1 MSSDLRVDR
10 AVLTGESEPI
20 QGAIEHTD
28 QNFLETKNIGLQG
41 TLCVGGSGLGAVIQT
56 GDQTV
61 FGRIARLSS
70 SGAPNLTTLQREI
83 LRFVLIIVSIAI
95 TIAVIVIILWAT
107 WLRRDHPGFISNS
120 ALVVNVVAVCVAF
133 IPEGLPASV
142 TISLAVIANTLS
154 KAKVLCKSLMTVE
167 TLGAVN
173 VLCSDKTG
181 TLTMNQM
188 TVTNVAVLDDQ
199 LEVTTARDRVITNHA
214 SAGNISDMAAVA
226 GVCNSAVF
234 DDNTMDQPIGLRL
247 VHGDA
252 TDSALLR
259 FAEMIRPVHESQAD
273 WQEVFKVNFN
283 FKTKYML
290 KASLNVFIGMLGSN
304 TVQLLRLAPTSSST
318 LPAPISRHERFA
330 SDDIMLMC
338 KGAPDVLLKRCA
350 YVNDPSGGAPLALTA
365 DIVKRLTAVQEAWA
379 AKGQRVLLLAKRTI
393 PYTTMMK
400 AVPFD
405 HPDFADFVNAQL
417 NVDLTIIGLVGLVD
431 PPRPDIP
438 ETVGIMRA
446 AGIRFFMVTGDFA
459 LTAVA
464 IAEQCGIVTNA
475 ARIHHLSNLNR
486 DVEVSSIDKFDP
498 DTIETPNSLVLSGPD
513 LMEMNESQWEQACQY
528 REIVFA
534 RTTPEQ
540 KLRIVKE
547 LQQRGCVVGMTGD
560 GVNDAPSLKAADVG
574 IAMGGGSDVAMEA
587 ADLVLLES

>member
-1 MSSDLRVDR
+1 M
-10 AVLTGESEPI
+10 
-20 QGAIEHTD
+20 
-28 QNFLETKNIGLQG
+28 
-41 TLCVGGSGLGAVIQT
+41 GGSGLGAVIQA
-56 GDQTV
+56 GDSTV

-70 SGAPNLTTLQREI
+70 TGAPTFTTLQKEI

-95 TIAVIVIILWAT
+95 TIAVIIIILWAT
-107 WLRRDHPGFISNS
+107 WLRKDHPGFISNS

-167 TLGAVN
+167 TLGSVN

-188 TVTNVAVLDDQ
+188 TVTNIAILDDQ
-199 LEVTTARDRVITNHA
+199 SDVVTARDRVVAGHA
-214 SAGNISDMAAVA
+214 SAANVSALAAIA
-226 GVCNSAVF
+226 GICNSAVF
-234 DDNTMDQPIGLRL
+234 DEDTMDQPIGLRL

-252 TDSALLR
+252 TDSAILR
-259 FAEMIRPVHESQAD
+259 FAENIRSVKESQAD
-273 WQEVFKVNFN
+273 WQEVFKMNFN
-283 FKTKYML
+283 SKTKYMM
-290 KASLNVFIGMLGSN
+290 KVRSFN
-304 TVQLLRLAPTSSST
+304 TTDYDGANDLILRSATSSTVS
-318 LPAPISRHERFA
+318 PAPVSPHERF
-330 SDDIMLMC
+330 SNDDYMLMC
-338 KGAPDVLLKRCA
+338 KGAPDVLLKRCSHI
-350 YVNDPSGGAPLALTA
+350 NDPAGGPAIKLTEENIA
-365 DIVKRLTAVQEAWA
+365 RLTRVQESWA

-393 PYTTMMK
+393 PSATM
-400 AVPFD
+400 ALAPAID
-405 HPDFADFVNAQL
+405 DSDFSDYAAAQL
-417 NVDLTIIGLVGLVD
+417 NIELTIVGLVGLVD

-438 ETVGIMRA
+438 ETVRIMRG

-464 IAEQCGIVTNA
+464 IAEQCGIVTDA
-475 ARIHHLSNLNR
+475 SRLHHLADLNR
-486 DVEVSSIDKFDP
+486 DIEVDSIDKFDP
-498 DTIETPNSLVLSGPD
+498 ESDDSPSSLVLSGPD
-513 LMEMNESQWEQACQY
+513 LMEMNDSQWEQACQY

-547 LQQRGCVVGMTGD
+547 FQNRDCVVGMTGD

>member
-1 MSSDLRVDR
+1 VSSDLRVDR
-10 AVLTGESEPI
+10 AVLTGESEAI
-20 QGAIEHTD
+20 QGTIEHTD
-28 QNFLETKNIGLQG
+28 SNFLETKNIGLQG
-41 TLCVGGSGLGAVIQT
+41 TLCVGGSGLGAVIQA
-56 GDQTV
+56 GDSTV

-70 SGAPNLTTLQREI
+70 TGAPTFTTLQREI
-83 LRFVLIIVSIAI
+83 FRFVLIIISIAI
-95 TIAVIVIILWAT
+95 TISVIIIILWAV
-107 WLRRDHPGFISNS
+107 WLRKDYPGFISN
-120 ALVVNVVAVCVAF
+120 ATLVVDVVAVCVAF

-167 TLGAVN
+167 TLGSVN

-181 TLTMNQM
+181 TLTMNRM

-199 LEVTTARDRVITNHA
+199 TDVVTARDRVVGGHA
-214 SAGNISDMAAVA
+214 AAANVSALAAVA
-226 GVCNSAVF
+226 GICNSASF
-234 DDNTMDQPIGLRL
+234 DEDTMDQPIGLRL

-252 TDSALLR
+252 TDSAILR
-259 FAEMIRPVHESQAD
+259 FAESIRPVKELQAD
-273 WQEVFKVNFN
+273 WEEVFKMNFN
-283 FKTKYML
+283 SKTKYMMKVRSFAANRADNQIL
-290 KASLNVFIGMLGSN
+290 RASAS
-304 TVQLLRLAPTSSST
+304 TSAKS
-318 LPAPISRHERFA
+318 PAPVSPHERF
-330 SDDIMLMC
+330 SKDDYMLMC
-338 KGAPDVLLKRCA
+338 KGAPDVLLKRCS
-350 YVNDPSGGAPLALTA
+350 YINDPTGGPAIPLSEESIA
-365 DIVKRLTAVQEAWA
+365 RLTRVQESWA
-379 AKGQRVLLLAKRTI
+379 AKGQRVLLLAKRSI
-393 PYTTMMK
+393 SSATMTS
-400 AVPFD
+400 APSIEDNEFSD
-405 HPDFADFVNAQL
+405 YASAHL
-417 NVDLTIIGLVGLVD
+417 NIGLTIVGLVGLVD

-438 ETVGIMRA
+438 ETVRIMRG

-475 ARIHHLSNLNR
+475 SRLHRLADLNR
-486 DVEVSSIDKFDP
+486 DIEVSSIDKFDP
-498 DTIETPNSLVLSGPD
+498 ESDDSPSSLVLSGPD
-513 LMEMNESQWEQACQY
+513 LMEMNDSQWEQACQY

-547 LQQRGCVVGMTGD
+547 FQKRDCVVGMTGD